1 MDTTGRRWYQIQSLR
16 DITGSNFTSGQIR
29 FNFSIDGETSWNPNK
44 SYFKMRHHL
53 NGVKYTTS
61 NLVTNIQLGHGIGP
75 TMFFNDC
82 FWQHIEVRVNGIC
95 LNKADSYY
103 QQVAALRHRFNNEEM
118 NKVVNKLNFHET
130 SLGARLLKLASDG
143 YKYNTSE
150 ITDLYYLYLNKSND
164 ARTVQFTFAANNGL
178 ITLAV
183 LNVTGNRP
191 LLISLVKPGDVLVW
205 RLQGLN
211 ASVAVYNIV
220 NVTNTTIQLD
230 RITGTAIPDQVQRY
244 MAPGEFTFFNRSSN
258 ILATEDIPYKKYF
271 ETMWKPQMGFFDQ
284 DAWLPGGEYE
294 IILTPYPA
302 SSYKYH
308 IMEAFTGVGIED
320 IDYSMIDMNYYVCM
334 ANKKS
339 SETSIKYIDTK
350 CLVKTINVA
359 SYNQKQFI
367 INPHTFALTIAFQD
381 SRYTNDYAVSDTK
394 FKIQNRD
401 DEGRILNRSWERNL
415 TRFSIQFDNDLLPNP
430 EPDVRAT
437 GEEEFITQQYWE
449 TQNSKVLMD
458 SDIETLEEWFDR
470 GMYFHFQWPRKNNEA
485 KEVQVACEFKGQLPE
500 GTKPNLL
507 LFYHYK
513 VSYSFA
519 VQGGKIMGV
528 KKGY

>member
-29 FNFSIDGETSWNPNK
+29 FNFSIDGETSWNPSK
-44 SYFKMRHHL
+44 SYFKMRHNI
-53 NGVKYTTS
+53 NGVKYSTS
-61 NLVTNIQLGHGIGP
+61 DLMTNLQLGHGIGP

-82 FWQHIEVRVNGIC
+82 FWQHVEVRVNGIC

-103 QQVAALRHRFNNEEM
+103 QQIAALRHRFNNEEM

-130 SLGARLLKLASDG
+130 SLGSRLLKLTSDG
-143 YKYNTSE
+143 HKYNSPDVV
-150 ITDLYYLYLNKSND
+150 DLYYLYLNKISGD
-164 ARTVQFTFAANNGL
+164 RTVQFSYNAGGGVF
-178 ITLAV
+178 TLV
-183 LNVTGNRP
+183 PDGVEGSRP
-191 LLISLVKPGDVLVW
+191 LLHQLVKPGDVIVW
-205 RLQGLN
+205 RLSGGEDEIGI
-211 ASVAVYNIV
+211 YNIYD
-220 NVTNTTIQLD
+220 VTGLSLTLV
-230 RITGTAIPDQVQRY
+230 RLSGTAIANQVQRY
-244 MAPGEFTFFNRSSN
+244 MTPGEITLYSRNGTVLSKD
-258 ILATEDIPYKKYF
+258 DIPYKKFF

-294 IILTPYPA
+294 IILTPYPSA
-302 SSYKYH
+302 SYKYH
-308 IMEAFTGVGIED
+308 IMEAFSSKGIED
-320 IDYSMIDMNYYVCM
+320 IDYNMIDMNYYVCM
-334 ANKKS
+334 ANRKS
-339 SETSIKYIDTK
+339 SETSIKFIDTK
-350 CLVKTINVA
+350 CLVKTINVS

-381 SRYTNDYAVSDTK
+381 ARYTSDYAVPDTK
-394 FKIQNRD
+394 FKIQERD
-401 DEGRILNRSWERNL
+401 DLGRIVNRSWERNL

-437 GEEEFITQQYWE
+437 GVEEFITQQYWE